1 MPATGEKGLGIMPI
15 LAIILIVIIAAVIVL
30 VFRLSKTHASAQE
43 SISSGWNVMII
54 ILSILGAVFGLFIPG
69 WRIQHIILAV
79 ILVLLAVIKKRKKLF
94 TLYGIATT
102 ACLFWIIFLFRD
114 GFGLRLIIALVGG
127 TLAAMGMM
135 IIGVWSEKKLLVW
148 LALPILLVSGFFTH
162 YLNWYLTDYI
172 TIIIAALYVHGLNA
186 SQKTEANSNLDAV
199 QPVTM
204 ASVASPSDSSVTHVA
219 PLFIHDNIIV
229 DQKVRMF
236 KFGNAYGLYDLDGN
250 VIGNV
255 VQDDIS
261 GGAKA
266 AQIMLGKKM
275 KSMQS
280 FTVVIYDGNGARVGG
295 VSRRGMGYVSIED
308 AMANSIGIMKRGKL
322 VTESG
327 EVLASIKM
335 AGLSKTNVLGADG
348 QVIGS
353 LNQKWNGLVKTALTS
368 ADKYLVIFEPG
379 TSVSQRAMI
388 LALCIGFDMITE

>member
-54 ILSILGAVFGLFIPG
+54 ILSILGAVFSLFIPG

-79 ILVLLAVIKKRKKLF
+79 ILGLLAVIKKRKILF
-94 TLYGIATT
+94 TLYGISTT
-102 ACLFWIIFLFRD
+102 ACLLWIIFLFRD

-148 LALPILLVSGFFTH
+148 LALPVLLVSGFFTH

-172 TIIIAALYVHGLNA
+172 TIIIAALYVHGLKA

-199 QPVTM
+199 QPVTL
-204 ASVASPSDSSVTHVA
+204 APVASPSDSSVINGA
-219 PLFIHDNIIV
+219 PLFDYDNIIV

>member
-15 LAIILIVIIAAVIVL
+15 LAIILIVIIVAVIVL
-30 VFRLSKTHASAQE
+30 IVRYSKIHSSAQKTF
-43 SISSGWNVMII
+43 SNGWNVTII
-54 ILSILGAVFGLFIPG
+54 ILSVLGAVLSLVLPG

-79 ILVLLAVIKKRKKLF
+79 ILVLLAVIKKRKILF

-114 GFGLRLIIALVGG
+114 GFRLRLIIALVGG
-127 TLAAMGMM
+127 TLTAMGMM
-135 IIGVWSEKKLLVW
+135 IIGVWSEKKVLVW
-148 LALPILLVSGFFTH
+148 LALPVLLVSGFFTH
-162 YLNWYLTDYI
+162 YLNWYLTDYV
-172 TIIIAALYVHGLNA
+172 TIIIAALYVHGLKA
-186 SQKTEANSNLDAV
+186 SQKTEANSNLDAI
-199 QPVTM
+199 QPDPL
-204 ASVASPSDSSVTHVA
+204 AAVASHSDSSVTHVA
-219 PLFIHDNIIV
+219 PLLNYDSIIV

-295 VSRRGMGYVSIED
+295 VSRKGMGFVSIED
-308 AMANSIGIMKRGKL
+308 AMGNSIGTMKLGKL

-327 EVLASIKM
+327 ELLASIKM
-335 AGLSKTNVLGADG
+335 AGLSKTNVFGADG

-368 ADKYLVIFEPG
+368 SDKYLVIFEPG
-379 TSVSQRAMI
+379 TSASQRAMI